1 MLDYEMLDALWRSL
15 SYLYIQCNSPKLIVC
30 IVVLW
35 HIRQKCIHS
44 LIKHDCSHPCL
55 LVDRRHSM
63 KPWGGMCITSAV
75 THVNVSVYVF
85 ITLQPDFTIFGFIAS
100 CWSWDVHTLYFF
112 FQAPFTVTR
121 VSVSRETAGSTPLAV
136 NLEEMHGRKIVA
148 LLWQPQPCWFPGCFV
163 PALGVSHR
171 HTHFTVYMRCNGPL
185 INSKTIP
192 THSKSKS
199 CDVSK
204 KSDKSTVI
212 SDNVTLIF
220 FSLLTNNEM
229 LRKHL
234 WSI

>member
-1 MLDYEMLDALWRSL
+1 MTVHIHVCL
-15 SYLYIQCNSPKLIVC
+15 SIGGTAWNPGEECASRR
-30 IVVLW
+30 LW
-35 HIRQKCIHS
+35 HMWMC
-44 LIKHDCSHPCL
+44 PCKFL
-55 LVDRRHSM
+55 LL
-63 KPWGGMCITSAV
+63 
-75 THVNVSVYVF
+75 YY
-85 ITLQPDFTIFGFIAS
+85 FTIFGFIAS

-121 VSVSRETAGSTPLAV
+121 VSVSRETAGSAPLAV
-136 NLEEMHGRKIVA
+136 SLEEMHGRKIVA

>member
-1 MLDYEMLDALWRSL
+1 MFACRLEAQHETLGRNVHHVGCDTCECVRVRFY
-15 SYLYIQCNSPKLIVC
+15 YLTAWFHYFWFYRIVLELRC
-30 IVVLW
+30 TY
-35 HIRQKCIHS
+35 
-44 LIKHDCSHPCL
+44 P
-55 LVDRRHSM
+55 
-63 KPWGGMCITSAV
+63 
-75 THVNVSVYVF
+75 
-85 ITLQPDFTIFGFIAS
+85 IF
-100 CWSWDVHTLYFF
+100 FF

-121 VSVSRETAGSTPLAV
+121 VSVSRETAGSAPLAV
-136 NLEEMHGRKIVA
+136 SLEEMHGRKIVA

-204 KSDKSTVI
+204 KSDNSTVI

>member
-1 MLDYEMLDALWRSL
+1 MFACRSEAQHETLGRNVHHVGCDTCECVRVSFYYLTAWFHYFWFLPHRVGAEMYIPCIFFFKLHLQWHVSL
-15 SYLYIQCNSPKLIVC
+15 SVERLQG
-30 IVVLW
+30 VLPW
-35 HIRQKCIHS
+35 LWAWKKCMAER
-44 LIKHDCSHPCL
+44 L
-55 LVDRRHSM
+55 LHCYGNPNHAGSRDVLS
-63 KPWGGMCITSAV
+63 
-75 THVNVSVYVF
+75 
-85 ITLQPDFTIFGFIAS
+85 QP
-100 CWSWDVHTLYFF
+100 
-112 FQAPFTVTR
+112 
-121 VSVSRETAGSTPLAV
+121 SVSL
-136 NLEEMHGRKIVA
+136 
-148 LLWQPQPCWFPGCFV
+148 
-163 PALGVSHR
+163 R

>member
-35 HIRQKCIHS
+35 HKRQKCIHS

-112 FQAPFTVTR
+112 FFKLHLQWHVSLSVERLQGVLPWLWTWKKCMAERLLHCYGNPNHAGSRDVLSQP
-121 VSVSRETAGSTPLAV
+121 SVSLTDT
-136 NLEEMHGRKIVA
+136 HI
-148 LLWQPQPCWFPGCFV
+148 LLFIWDAMG
-163 PALGVSHR
+163 L
-171 HTHFTVYMRCNGPL
+171 
-185 INSKTIP
+185 
-192 THSKSKS
+192 
-199 CDVSK
+199 
-204 KSDKSTVI
+204 
-212 SDNVTLIF
+212 
-220 FSLLTNNEM
+220 
-229 LRKHL
+229 
-234 WSI
+234 